1 MKSFYNGTKKSSYKI
16 ALKIMKAQI
25 SPTQKKK
32 KKKKLKSSIRSDM
45 SSKRYNYST
54 YDI

>member
-1 MKSFYNGTKKSSYKI
+1 MKSFYNGTKKRSYKI
-16 ALKIMKAQI
+16 ALKIMKAQV

-32 KKKKLKSSIRSDM
+32 KRKLKSSIRSDM